1 MAGLAL
7 AQPAAGAAGRLD
19 DLVDALVAEAEGT
32 GQLAERGA
40 VQVQAADGAVE
51 VGPGHLGVALG
62 VDQAFLSTPGF
73 GEPVLINVSTV
84 TRH

>member
-1 MAGLAL
+1 M
-7 AQPAAGAAGRLD
+7 
-19 DLVDALVAEAEGT
+19 AEAEGA

-51 VGPGHLGVALG
+51 VGPGYLGVTLG
-62 VDQAFLSTPGF
+62 VDQALLGAPRRV
-73 GEPVLINVSTV
+73 EPLLVHVSTV

>member
-1 MAGLAL
+1 MT
-7 AQPAAGAAGRLD
+7 QPAAGAAGRLD
-19 DLVDALVAEAEGT
+19 DLVDPLMAEAEGA

-62 VDQAFLSTPGF
+62 VDQALLGSPGL
-73 GEPVLINVSTV
+73 GKQRPHPCVYCN
-84 TRH
+84 